1 VCIFHVYLNT
11 LKELSKTA
19 NIIKKITIDGTVMMI
34 PIPDELTEDFLNKWE
49 AFQKSAERLEQRP
62 WEAPHTF
69 ETLRWVFSLSEFV
82 AKTCA
87 RKPEL
92 LTDLI
97 LSEDLQKHYTSETYF
112 EKLKKAMSVVREESD
127 LNRILRQV
135 RQREMVRIAW
145 RDLSGLSDLS
155 ETMSDLTAFAEAVVS
170 QSLEMLYCW
179 QCERY
184 GTPFSSDGRQQNLVI
199 IGMGKLGARELN
211 FSSDIDLIFAYPE
224 PGQTRGVNLVK
235 SNDEFFAALCRRLL
249 GVLGQVTVD
258 GPLFRVDLRLR
269 PYGDNGPIVMSFE
282 SMETYY
288 ESQGREWERYAWI
301 KGRCIAGD
309 HDGAKS
315 LLEALKP
322 FIYRRYLD
330 YGAFESL
337 RDMKQRIA
345 LEVKKKG
352 MQDNIKLGR
361 GGIREIE
368 FFGQAFQLIRGGV
381 IPDLQEQQIQKV
393 LKILVRE
400 KIVSETTCEELL
412 SSYEFLRNT
421 EHRLQEFS
429 DRQTHHLP
437 SDSIDRL
444 RLALSMGFDRA
455 EIFFQSLTST
465 LELVHSHFA
474 GLLETAKSESENDLK
489 EPEEK
494 KLSENMESVWL
505 KITPTDQAK
514 SVLAES
520 GFQDAERILRDLEH
534 FRTASE
540 TRALSRIGRSRIDK
554 LIPKMLK
561 TIGRSEY
568 PELALQRILDLVIAI
583 QRRSCYIALLLE
595 NPDALT
601 HLIQLAIA
609 SPWVISF
616 ISRHPPLLDEL
627 LDPRTLYVPPSREE
641 LEAELRQK
649 MAPLSDNDLE
659 YQIEAL
665 CIFKQVNTLRV
676 AAADVTGALPLMKVS
691 DHLSYIAETVLN
703 EVLNISWRYLT
714 SKHGN
719 PVCRLDGAVCER
731 GFAVVAYGKLGGLEL
746 GYSSDIDLVF
756 LHSGTR
762 DQTQGNRRPI
772 DNPQFF
778 TRLGQRVLHILT
790 AHTRAGF
797 LYEADMRLRPSGSS
811 GLLVSHIDAFADYQK
826 NDAWTWEHQAMVRAR
841 AIAGDEALIKRFEK
855 IRRSILSQYRDRDRL
870 CDEVRDMRERMRR
883 EHLKPVPE
891 KFDLKQGPGGMVDIE
906 FIVQFLALLHAHE
919 YPEIIRW
926 SDNVRILNALNRTGI
941 IDDQTA
947 HILRDGY
954 LTYRA
959 MVHRLSLQNKS
970 AVVAKNRFS
979 KLRQIILKAWRHFFR

>member
-1 VCIFHVYLNT
+1 
-11 LKELSKTA
+11 
-19 NIIKKITIDGTVMMI
+19 MI
-34 PIPDELTEDFLNKWE
+34 PIPKELKTDFLSKWE
-49 AFQKSAERLEQRP
+49 TFQKSTEKIEHRP
-62 WEAPHTF
+62 WEDPNTF

-82 AKTCA
+82 AKSCI
-87 RKPEL
+87 RNPDL
-92 LTDLI
+92 LSDLI
-97 LSEDLQKHYTSETYF
+97 LSKDLQRQYRSETYD
-112 EKLKKAMSVVREESD
+112 EKLENAISTVQEEAE
-127 LNRILRQV
+127 LNRILRQI
-135 RQREMVRIAW
+135 RQREMVRLAW

-170 QSLEMLYCW
+170 RSLDMVYRW
-179 QCERY
+179 QCDRY
-184 GTPFSSDGRQQNLVI
+184 GIPYSSDGKQQYPVI

-224 PGQTRGVNLVK
+224 PGQTRGAGVVK
-235 SNDEFFAALCRRLL
+235 SNDEFFASLYRRLL
-249 GVLGQVTVD
+249 GILGQVTVD
-258 GPLFRVDLRLR
+258 GPLFRVDVRLR
-269 PYGDNGPIVMSFE
+269 PYGENGPIVMSFE
-282 SMETYY
+282 SLETYY

-309 HDGAKS
+309 CEAGNS
-315 LLEALKP
+315 LIESLKP

-337 RDMKQRIA
+337 RDMKQMIA
-345 LEVKKKG
+345 LEVEKKS

-393 LKILVRE
+393 MKILVRE
-400 KIVSETTCEELL
+400 KIISKTTGEELL

-429 DRQTHHLP
+429 DRQTHQIP
-437 SDSIDRL
+437 SDPLDRI
-444 RLALSMGFDRA
+444 RLALSMGFDNPDN
-455 EIFFQSLTST
+455 FFQSLAST
-465 LELVHSHFA
+465 LELVHSHFT
-474 GLLETAKSESENDLK
+474 GLLETAKNESESDLK
-489 EPEEK
+489 VAEEK
-494 KLSENMESVWL
+494 KLLESLESVWL
-505 KITPTDQAK
+505 KITPNDQAGR
-514 SVLAES
+514 VLAHTGYKDSEK
-520 GFQDAERILRDLEH
+520 ILRDLEY

-540 TRALSRIGRSRIDK
+540 TRALSRIGRNRVDK
-554 LIPKMLK
+554 LIPRMLK
-561 TIGRSEY
+561 TIGRSEF
-568 PELALQRILDLVIAI
+568 PELGFQRILDLIKAI

-641 LEAELRQK
+641 LETELHQK
-649 MAPLSDNDLE
+649 MAPLSDDDLE

-691 DHLSYIAETVLN
+691 DHLSYIAETVID

-714 SKHGN
+714 AKHGN
-719 PVCRLDGAVCER
+719 PVCRLDGTICDR

-811 GLLVSHIDAFADYQK
+811 GLLVSHIDAFTNYQK

-841 AIAGDEALIKRFEK
+841 AIAGDEVLIKRFEK
-855 IRRSILSQYRDRDRL
+855 IRRNILNQHRSRDRL

-883 EHLKPVPE
+883 EHLKHGSE
-891 KFDLKQGPGGMVDIE
+891 KFDLKQGVGGMVDIE

-954 LTYRA
+954 LTYRS

-970 AVVAKNRFS
+970 AVVSKNRFL
-979 KLRQIILKAWRHFFR
+979 KLRQIILKVWKRFLR

>member
-1 VCIFHVYLNT
+1 
-11 LKELSKTA
+11 
-19 NIIKKITIDGTVMMI
+19 MMI
-34 PIPDELTEDFLNKWE
+34 PIPDELNEDFLNKWKT
-49 AFQKSAERLEQRP
+49 FQKSMKGVQQKP
-62 WEAPHTF
+62 WEDSHIF

-82 AKTCA
+82 AKSCT
-87 RKPEL
+87 RKPDL
-92 LTDLI
+92 LSDLI
-97 LSEDLQKHYTSETYF
+97 LSKDLAHRYTSETYS
-112 EKLKKAMSVVREESD
+112 EKLKKAISDVRVEDE
-127 LNRILRQV
+127 LNRILRQF

-155 ETMSDLTAFAEAVVS
+155 ETMSDLTALAEAVVS
-170 QSLEMLYCW
+170 QSLALVYRW

-184 GTPFSSDGRQQNLVI
+184 GSPFSSDGSRQYLIV

-224 PGQTRGVNLVK
+224 SGKTRGTNVVK
-235 SNDEFFAALCRRLL
+235 SNDEFFAGVCRRLL

-258 GPLFRVDLRLR
+258 GPLFRVDVRLR

-309 HDGAKS
+309 HDAGNR
-315 LLEALKP
+315 LLESLKP

-337 RDMKQRIA
+337 RDMKQMIG
-345 LEVKKKG
+345 LEVEKRG

-393 LKILVRE
+393 LKILARE
-400 KIVSETTCEELL
+400 TIISDTTCEELL

-429 DRQTHHLP
+429 DRQTHQIP
-437 SDSIDRL
+437 SDPMDRL
-444 RLALSMGFDRA
+444 RLALSMGFDHP
-455 EIFFQSLTST
+455 ENYFQSLAST
-465 LELVHSHFA
+465 LDLVHSHFT
-474 GLLETAKSESENDLK
+474 GLLETAKNESENDLI

-494 KLSENMESVWL
+494 KLSEDMESVWL
-505 KITPTDQAK
+505 NITPTDQAEN
-514 SVLAES
+514 VLAKS
-520 GFQDAERILRDLEH
+520 GYQDIEKILKELEH

-554 LIPKMLK
+554 LIPRILK
-561 TIGRSEY
+561 TIGRSEF
-568 PELALQRILDLVIAI
+568 PDLALQRILDLVKAI

-649 MAPLSDNDLE
+649 MALLSDNDLE

-665 CIFKQVNTLRV
+665 CIFKQVNMLRV

-714 SKHGN
+714 AKHGI
-719 PVCRLDGAVCER
+719 PVCRLDGKVCDR

-790 AHTRAGF
+790 AHTRAGV

-811 GLLVSHIDAFADYQK
+811 GLLVSHIDAFTDYQK

-855 IRRSILSQYRDRDRL
+855 IRKSILSQYRDRDRL
-870 CDEVRDMRERMRR
+870 CAKVRDMRERMRR

-891 KFDLKQGPGGMVDIE
+891 KFDLKQGAGGMVDIE
-906 FIVQFLALLHAHE
+906 FIVQYLALLHAHE
-919 YPEIIRW
+919 YPEVIRW

-970 AVVAKNRFS
+970 AIVTKNRFL
-979 KLRQIILKAWRHFFR
+979 KLRKIIFKAWKHYFN

>member
-1 VCIFHVYLNT
+1 MQKT
-11 LKELSKTA
+11 LMRPDSLD
-19 NIIKKITIDGTVMMI
+19 IQKISAMDGTDMMTQL
-34 PIPDELTEDFLNKWE
+34 PEKYKEDFENKWE
-49 AFQKSAERLEQRP
+49 TFQKSAQGFEQRP
-62 WEAPHTF
+62 WEELHIF
-69 ETLRWVFSLSEFV
+69 ETLRFVFFLSEFV
-82 AKTCA
+82 AKTCT

-92 LTDLI
+92 LSDLI
-97 LSEDLQKHYTSETYF
+97 WSQDLENRYTPKTYDGKLENLLSGVCDENE
-112 EKLKKAMSVVREESD
+112 
-127 LNRILRQV
+127 LNRILRQF

-145 RDLSGLSDLS
+145 RDLAGLSDLA
-155 ETMSDLTAFAEAVVS
+155 ETMSDLTLFAESVIS
-170 QSLEMLYCW
+170 QSLAMLYRW

-184 GTPFSSDGRQQNLVI
+184 GTPFSAAGKQQYPVV
-199 IGMGKLGARELN
+199 IGMGKLGAGELN
-211 FSSDIDLIFAYPE
+211 FSSDIDLIFAYPD
-224 PGQTRGVNLVK
+224 PGYTVGIDKVK
-235 SNDEFFAALCRRLL
+235 SNDEFFAVLFRHLL
-249 GVLGQVTVD
+249 GVLGKITED
-258 GPLFRVDLRLR
+258 GPLFRVDVRLR
-269 PYGDNGPIVMSFE
+269 PYGDNGPVVMNFE

-309 HDGAKS
+309 REASKR
-315 LLEALKP
+315 LLETLKP

-337 RDMKQRIA
+337 RDMKQMIA
-345 LEVKKKG
+345 LEVEKKG

-393 LKILVRE
+393 LKILSRE
-400 KIVSETTCEELL
+400 KIISANACEELL

-421 EHRLQEFS
+421 EHRLQEFT
-429 DRQTHHLP
+429 DRQTHQIP
-437 SDSIDRL
+437 SDPMDRL
-444 RLALSMGFDRA
+444 RLALSMGFDSSERY
-455 EIFFQSLTST
+455 FNSLKST
-465 LELVHSHFA
+465 MAIVHSHFK
-474 GLLETAKSESENDLK
+474 GILETAGNGSDNDLK
-489 EPEEK
+489 RPEEK
-494 KLSENMESVWL
+494 KLSGNIESVWL
-505 KITPTDQAK
+505 NITTIDQAK
-514 SVLAES
+514 KVLAES
-520 GFQDAERILRDLEH
+520 GFNDTDRILRNLDH
-534 FRTASE
+534 FRMASE

-554 LIPKMLK
+554 LIPRML
-561 TIGRSEY
+561 TAIGRSEN
-568 PELALQRILDLVIAI
+568 PELAIERILDLIMAI

-627 LDPRTLYVPPSREE
+627 LDPRTLYVPPTREE
-641 LEAELRQK
+641 LETELRQK
-649 MAPLSDNDLE
+649 MAPLSDDDLE

-676 AAADVTGALPLMKVS
+676 AAADVTGALPLMRVS

-714 SKHGN
+714 GKHGN
-719 PVCRLDGAVCER
+719 PVCRMDGENCDR

-762 DQTQGNRRPI
+762 DQTRGNKRPI
-772 DNPQFF
+772 DNSQFF

-790 AHTRAGF
+790 THTRAGF

-811 GLLVSHIDAFADYQK
+811 GLLVSHIDAFSDYQN

-841 AIAGDEALIKRFEK
+841 AIAGDDTLIKRFEK
-855 IRRSILSQYRDRDRL
+855 IRGGILSRCRDRETL
-870 CDEVRDMRERMRR
+870 CEEVRSMRERMRR
-883 EHLKPVPE
+883 EHLNPDSE
-891 KFDLKQGPGGMVDIE
+891 KFDLKQGHGGMVDIE
-906 FIVQFLALLHAHE
+906 FIVQYLALLHAHE
-919 YPEIIRW
+919 YPEIIKW

-970 AVVAKNRFS
+970 ATVAKNRFV
-979 KLRQIILKAWRHFFR
+979 KLRQIILSVWKHFFR

>member
-1 VCIFHVYLNT
+1 
-11 LKELSKTA
+11 
-19 NIIKKITIDGTVMMI
+19 MMI
-34 PIPDELTEDFLNKWE
+34 SIPKEFKEDFKNKFE
-49 AFQKSAERLEQRP
+49 AFQKSAEGFSQKP
-62 WEAPHTF
+62 WEDPLIFKTF
-69 ETLRWVFSLSEFV
+69 QWVFCLSEFV
-82 AKTCA
+82 AKSCC

-92 LTDLI
+92 LSDLI
-97 LSEDLQKHYTSETYF
+97 LSEDLNKRYSSTSFAEKLQKATSE
-112 EKLKKAMSVVREESD
+112 VREEAE
-127 LNRILRQV
+127 LNLILRKL

-155 ETMSDLTAFAEAVVS
+155 ETMNDLTSFAEAVVS
-170 QSLEMLYCW
+170 QSLAIIYGW

-184 GTPFSSDGRQQNLVI
+184 GTPVSIDGKQQYMVV

-224 PGQTRGVNLVK
+224 AGQTLGASTVK
-235 SNDEFFAALCRRLL
+235 SNDEFFTKLCRRLL

-258 GPLFRVDLRLR
+258 GPLFRVDVRLR
-269 PYGDNGPIVMSFE
+269 PYGENGPIVMNFE

-301 KGRCIAGD
+301 KGRCVAGD
-309 HDGAKS
+309 HEAGNS

-337 RDMKQRIA
+337 RDMKQMIA
-345 LEVKKKG
+345 LEVEKKG
-352 MQDNIKLGR
+352 MQNNIKLGR

-393 LKILVRE
+393 LKILVKE
-400 KIVSETTCEELL
+400 KIIFETTCEELL
-412 SSYEFLRNT
+412 SSYEFLRNS

-429 DRQTHHLP
+429 DRQTHEIP
-437 SDSIDRL
+437 SDPMDQL
-444 RLALSMGFDRA
+444 RLALSMGFDCP
-455 EIFFQSLTST
+455 ENYFQSLSST
-465 LELVHSHFA
+465 LELVHSHFT
-474 GLLETAKSESENDLK
+474 GLLETEKNESENDLK
-489 EPEEK
+489 ELEEK
-494 KLSENMESVWL
+494 KLLEDMESVWS
-505 KITPTDQAK
+505 KIILDDQAEK
-514 SVLAES
+514 VLAQS
-520 GFQDAERILRDLEH
+520 GYQHTERILKDLEH
-534 FRTASE
+534 FRTDSE
-540 TRALSRIGRSRIDK
+540 TRSLSRIGRSRIDK
-554 LIPKMLK
+554 LIPRMLK

-568 PELALQRILDLVIAI
+568 PELAFQRILDLVKAI

-627 LDPRTLYVPPSREE
+627 LDARTLYVPPSREE
-641 LEAELRQK
+641 LEEELRQK

-665 CIFKQVNTLRV
+665 CIFKQVSTLRV

-691 DHLSYIAETVLN
+691 DHLSNIAETVLN

-714 SKHGN
+714 SKHGT
-719 PVCRLDGAVCER
+719 PVCRLDGAICDR

-746 GYSSDIDLVF
+746 GYSSDIDMVF

-762 DQTQGNRRPI
+762 NQTQSNKRSI
-772 DNPQFF
+772 DNSQFF
-778 TRLGQRVLHILT
+778 TRLGQRVIHILT
-790 AHTRAGF
+790 SHTRAGF
-797 LYEADMRLRPSGSS
+797 LYEADMRLRPSGTS
-811 GLLVSHIDAFADYQK
+811 GLLVSHIDAFMDYQK

-841 AIAGDEALIKRFEK
+841 AIAGDEALIKRFER
-855 IRRSILSQYRDRDRL
+855 IRRNILSQHRDREQL
-870 CDEVRDMRERMRR
+870 SGEVRAMRERMRQ
-883 EHLKPVPE
+883 EHLQPVPE
-891 KFDLKQGPGGMVDIE
+891 KFDLKQGVGGMVDIE
-906 FIVQFLALLHAHE
+906 FIVQYLALLHAHE

-941 IDDQTA
+941 INDQTA

-970 AVVAKNRFS
+970 AIVTANRFL
-979 KLRQIILKAWRHFFR
+979 KLRKIILKVWENYFG

>member
-1 VCIFHVYLNT
+1 LPESGFKT
-11 LKELSKTA
+11 SKRNETWK
-19 NIIKKITIDGTVMMI
+19 NFTVNKTNMMI
-34 PIPDELTEDFLNKWE
+34 SIPIEFKEDFKNKFE
-49 AFQKSAERLEQRP
+49 AFQKSAEGLNQRP
-62 WEAPHTF
+62 WEDPLIF
-69 ETLRWVFSLSEFV
+69 ETFRWVFCLSEFV
-82 AKTCA
+82 AKSCS

-92 LTDLI
+92 LSDLI
-97 LSEDLQKHYTSETYF
+97 LSEDLNKRYSSTTF
-112 EKLKKAMSVVREESD
+112 AEKLQKATWKVKEEAE
-127 LNRILRQV
+127 LNRILRQI

-155 ETMSDLTAFAEAVVS
+155 ETMNDLTSFAEAVVS
-170 QSLEMLYCW
+170 QSLAIIYDW

-184 GTPFSSDGRQQNLVI
+184 GTPVSPDGKQQYPVV

-224 PGQTRGVNLVK
+224 AGHTRGTRTVK
-235 SNDEFFAALCRRLL
+235 SNDEFFTKLCRRLL

-258 GPLFRVDLRLR
+258 GPLFRVDVRLR
-269 PYGDNGPIVMSFE
+269 PYGENGPIVMNFE

-301 KGRCIAGD
+301 KGRCVAGD
-309 HDGAKS
+309 HEAGNS

-337 RDMKQRIA
+337 RDMKQMIA
-345 LEVKKKG
+345 LEVEKKG
-352 MQDNIKLGR
+352 MQNNIKLGR

-393 LKILVRE
+393 LKILVKE
-400 KIVSETTCEELL
+400 KIIFETTCEELL

-429 DRQTHHLP
+429 DRQTHEIP
-437 SDSIDRL
+437 SDPMDHL
-444 RLALSMGFDRA
+444 RLALSMGFDCP
-455 EIFFQSLTST
+455 ENYFQSLSST
-465 LELVHSHFA
+465 LELVHSHFT
-474 GLLETAKSESENDLK
+474 GLLEADKNESENDLK
-489 EPEEK
+489 ELEEK
-494 KLSENMESVWL
+494 KLLEDMESVWS
-505 KITPTDQAK
+505 KIILDDQAEK
-514 SVLAES
+514 VLAQS
-520 GFQDAERILRDLEH
+520 GYQKTERILKDLEH
-534 FRTASE
+534 FRTDSE
-540 TRALSRIGRSRIDK
+540 TRSLSRIGRSRIDK
-554 LIPKMLK
+554 LIPRMLK

-568 PELALQRILDLVIAI
+568 PELAFQRILDLIKAI

-627 LDPRTLYVPPSREE
+627 LDARTLYVPPSREE
-641 LEAELRQK
+641 LEEELRQK

-665 CIFKQVNTLRV
+665 CIFKQVSTLRV

-714 SKHGN
+714 SKHGT
-719 PVCRLDGAVCER
+719 PVCRLDGEICDR

-746 GYSSDIDLVF
+746 GYSSDIDMVF

-762 DQTQGNRRPI
+762 NQTQSNKRSI
-772 DNPQFF
+772 DNSQFF
-778 TRLGQRVLHILT
+778 TRLGQRVIHILT
-790 AHTRAGF
+790 SHTRAGF
-797 LYEADMRLRPSGSS
+797 LYEADMRLRPSGTS
-811 GLLVSHIDAFADYQK
+811 GLLVSHIDAFTDYQK

-841 AIAGDEALIKRFEK
+841 AIAGDEALVKRFER
-855 IRRSILSQYRDRDRL
+855 IRRNILSQHRDREQL
-870 CDEVRDMRERMRR
+870 SGEVRAMRERMRQ
-883 EHLKPVPE
+883 EHLQPVPE
-891 KFDLKQGPGGMVDIE
+891 KFDLKQGVGGMVDIE
-906 FIVQFLALLHAHE
+906 FIVQYLALLHAHE

-941 IDDQTA
+941 INDQTA

-970 AVVAKNRFS
+970 AIVTANRFL
-979 KLRQIILKAWRHFFR
+979 KLRKIILKVWENFFAQAD

>member
-1 VCIFHVYLNT
+1 
-11 LKELSKTA
+11 
-19 NIIKKITIDGTVMMI
+19 MMI
-34 PIPDELTEDFLNKWE
+34 SVPEEFAEDFQNKWE
-49 AFQKSAERLEQRP
+49 TFQKAANGLENRP
-62 WEAPHTF
+62 WENPHIHK
-69 ETLRWVFSLSEFV
+69 TLQYVFSLSEFV

-87 RKPEL
+87 RKPEML
-92 LTDLI
+92 SDLI
-97 LSEDLQKHYTSETYF
+97 LSEDLERHYSSETYT
-112 EKLKKAMSVVREESD
+112 EKLEKALSGVREEAD
-127 LNRILRQV
+127 LNRILRQI

-145 RDLSGLSDLS
+145 RDLSALSNLS
-155 ETMSDLTAFAEAVVS
+155 ETMRDLTSFAEAVVCK
-170 QSLEMLYCW
+170 SLEMVYRW

-184 GTPFSSDGRQQNLVI
+184 GTPFSPQGRQQYPVV
-199 IGMGKLGARELN
+199 IGMGKLGAEELN

-224 PGQTRGVNLVK
+224 PGETVGGATVK
-235 SNDEFFAALCRRLL
+235 SNEEFFAVLFRRLL
-249 GVLGQVTVD
+249 GILGKVTED
-258 GPLFRVDLRLR
+258 GSLFRVDVRLR
-269 PYGDNGPIVMSFE
+269 PYGDNGPVVMSFE

-309 HDGAKS
+309 HDAAKG
-315 LLEALKP
+315 LFEALKP

-337 RDMKQRIA
+337 RDMKQMIA
-345 LEVKKKG
+345 LEVEKKG
-352 MQDNIKLGR
+352 LKDNIKLGR

-368 FFGQAFQLIRGGV
+368 FFGQVFQLIRGVV

-400 KIVSETTCEELL
+400 KIISEITCEELL
-412 SSYEFLRNT
+412 SSYVFLRNT
-421 EHRLQEFS
+421 EHRIQEFT
-429 DRQTHHLP
+429 DRQTHQIP
-437 SDSIDRL
+437 SDPLDRL
-444 RLALSMGFDRA
+444 RLALSMGFDST
-455 EIFFQSLTST
+455 ENYFKTLSST
-465 LELVHSHFA
+465 LELVHSHFT
-474 GLLETAKSESENDLK
+474 GLLETGQSETDNELK
-489 EPEEK
+489 KPEEK
-494 KLSENMESVWL
+494 TLLENMESVWL
-505 KITPTDQAK
+505 NITPADQAERL
-514 SVLAES
+514 LAQS
-520 GFQDAERILRDLEH
+520 GFKDTEKILKDLDH

-554 LIPKMLK
+554 LIPRMLK
-561 TIGRSEY
+561 TIGRSEF
-568 PELALQRILDLVIAI
+568 PELALQRVLDLVKAI

-595 NPDALT
+595 NPEAVT
-601 HLIQLAIA
+601 HLIQLALA

-627 LDPRTLYVPPSREE
+627 LDPRTLYVPPTREE
-641 LEAELRQK
+641 LEAELIQK

-676 AAADVTGALPLMKVS
+676 AAADVTGALPLMRVS

-703 EVLNISWRYLT
+703 EVLNISWRYLIA
-714 SKHGN
+714 KHGI
-719 PVCRLDGAVCER
+719 PVCRMDGKDCER

-762 DQTQGNRRPI
+762 DQTRGNKRPI

-778 TRLGQRVLHILT
+778 TRLGQRVVHILT
-790 AHTRAGF
+790 THTRAGF

-811 GLLVSHIDAFADYQK
+811 GLLVSHIDAFTDYQK
-826 NDAWTWEHQAMVRAR
+826 NEAWTWEHQAMVRAR
-841 AIAGDEALIKRFEK
+841 AIAGDEVLIKRFEEVRK
-855 IRRSILSQYRDRDRL
+855 EILSRHRDREKL
-870 CDEVRDMRERMRR
+870 CEEVSGMRERMRQ
-883 EHLKPVPE
+883 EHLDPVSE
-891 KFDLKQGPGGMVDIE
+891 KFDLKQGHGAMVDIE
-906 FIVQFLALLHAHE
+906 FIVQYLALLHAHE

-959 MVHRLSLQNKS
+959 LVHRLSLQNKG
-970 AVVAKNRFS
+970 AIVAKNRFI
-979 KLRQIILKAWRHFFR
+979 KLRQIILSVWERFLGR

>member
-1 VCIFHVYLNT
+1 
-11 LKELSKTA
+11 
-19 NIIKKITIDGTVMMI
+19 MI
-34 PIPDELTEDFLNKWE
+34 PIPRELKEDFKNKWE
-49 AFQKSAERLEQRP
+49 TFQKSAESLELRP
-62 WEAPHTF
+62 WEDSETF
-69 ETLRWVFSLSEFV
+69 EALRWVFTLSEFV
-82 AKTCA
+82 SKSCI
-87 RKPEL
+87 RKPDL
-92 LTDLI
+92 LADLI
-97 LSEDLQKHYTSETYF
+97 LSRDLQKRYTSETF
-112 EKLKKAMSVVREESD
+112 DQRLRIALSEIREETELS
-127 LNRILRQV
+127 RVLRLI

-145 RDLSGLSDLS
+145 RDLTGVSDLA
-155 ETMSDLTAFAEAVVS
+155 ETMNDLTAFAEAAVS
-170 QSLEMLYCW
+170 QSLALIYHW
-179 QCERY
+179 TCEHY
-184 GTPFSSDGRQQNLVI
+184 GTPFSHHGRQQYPVV

-224 PGQTRGVNLVK
+224 PGQTGGASVVK
-235 SNDEFFAALCRRLL
+235 SNDEFFAMVFRRLL
-249 GVLGQVTVD
+249 GVLGQVTAD
-258 GPLFRVDLRLR
+258 GPLFRVDVRLR

-282 SMETYY
+282 SMESYY

-309 HDGAKS
+309 HEAGKS
-315 LLEALKP
+315 LIEALKP

-330 YGAFESL
+330 FGAFESL
-337 RDMKQRIA
+337 RDMKQMIA
-345 LEVKKKG
+345 LEVEKKG

-381 IPDLQEQQIQKV
+381 VPDLQEQGIQKV

-400 KIVSETTCEELL
+400 NIISQNVCEELL
-412 SSYEFLRNT
+412 TSYEFLRKT

-429 DRQTHHLP
+429 DRQTHQLP
-437 SDSIDRL
+437 SDPLDRL
-444 RLALSMGFDRA
+444 RLALSMEFDCPDHY
-455 EIFFQSLTST
+455 FQSLKSRM
-465 LELVHSHFA
+465 ENVHSHFT
-474 GLLETAKSESENDLK
+474 GLLETAKNDLNNDIK
-489 EPEEK
+489 ESEEK
-494 KLSENMESVWL
+494 KLFENMESVWL
-505 KITPTDQAK
+505 KITPEDQAEK
-514 SVLAES
+514 VLVQS
-520 GFQDAERILRDLEH
+520 GYQDAEKILRGLEQ
-534 FRTASE
+534 FREASE
-540 TRALSRIGRSRIDK
+540 TRALSRIGRNRIDK
-554 LIPKMLK
+554 LVPRVLK
-561 TIGRSEY
+561 AVGRSEL
-568 PELALQRILDLVIAI
+568 PEPALQRILDLIKAI

-641 LEAELRQK
+641 LETELKQK

-714 SKHGN
+714 AKHGI
-719 PVCRLDGAVCER
+719 PVCRIDGADCDR

-756 LHSGTR
+756 LHSGTP
-762 DQTQGNRRPI
+762 DFTKGNKKPI
-772 DNPQFF
+772 DNSQFF

-841 AIAGDEALIKRFEK
+841 AIAGDEALVNRFEN
-855 IRRSILSQYRDRDRL
+855 IRRSILSRHRDQSRL
-870 CDEVRDMRERMRR
+870 CKEVCDMRERMRR
-883 EHLKPVPE
+883 EHLKPVPD
-891 KFDLKQGPGGMVDIE
+891 KFDLKQGAGGMVDIE
-906 FIVQFLALLHAHE
+906 FIVQYLALLHAHE
-919 YPEIIRW
+919 YPEIIYR

-959 MVHRLSLQNKS
+959 MAHRLSLQNKS
-970 AVVAKNRFS
+970 AVVTRNRFL
-979 KLRQIILKAWRHFFR
+979 KLRKIIRKVWKHFFK

>member
-1 VCIFHVYLNT
+1 MMISIP
-11 LKELSKTA
+11 KEL
-19 NIIKKITIDGTVMMI
+19 
-34 PIPDELTEDFLNKWE
+34 EDDIQNKWE
-49 AFQKSAERLEQRP
+49 TFQKSAKKIEHRP
-62 WEAPHTF
+62 WEDPNIF

-82 AKTCA
+82 AKSCI
-87 RKPEL
+87 RNPDL
-92 LTDLI
+92 LSDLI
-97 LSEDLQKHYTSETYF
+97 LSKDLHRRYTSETYD
-112 EKLKKAMSVVREESD
+112 EKVEKAISDVREEAE
-127 LNRILRQV
+127 LNQFLRQI

-170 QSLEMLYCW
+170 GSLDMAYRW
-179 QCERY
+179 QCDRY
-184 GTPFSSDGRQQNLVI
+184 GIPYSSDGKQQYPVI
-199 IGMGKLGARELN
+199 IGMGKLGAGELN

-224 PGQTRGVNLVK
+224 PGQTRGAGVVK
-235 SNDEFFAALCRRLL
+235 SNDEFFVSLYRRLL
-249 GVLGQVTVD
+249 GILGQVTVD
-258 GPLFRVDLRLR
+258 GPLFRVDVRLR

-309 HDGAKS
+309 HDAGNRLLKS
-315 LLEALKP
+315 LKP

-337 RDMKQRIA
+337 RDMKQMIA
-345 LEVKKKG
+345 LEVEKKSI
-352 MQDNIKLGR
+352 QDNIKLGR

-393 LKILVRE
+393 LKVLVKE
-400 KIVSETTCEELL
+400 KIISKATCEELL
-412 SSYEFLRNT
+412 SAYEFLRNT

-429 DRQTHHLP
+429 DRQTHQIP
-437 SDSIDRL
+437 SDPLDRL
-444 RLALSMGFDRA
+444 RLAVSMGFDHP
-455 EIFFQSLTST
+455 ENFFQSLTST
-465 LELVHSHFA
+465 LELVHSHFTN
-474 GLLETAKSESENDLK
+474 LLETAKIESESDLK
-489 EPEEK
+489 ESEEI
-494 KLSENMESVWL
+494 KLLENLESVWL
-505 KITPTDQAK
+505 MITPNDQAGR
-514 SVLAES
+514 VLA
-520 GFQDAERILRDLEH
+520 DAGYNDTERILKDLEH

-540 TRALSRIGRSRIDK
+540 TRASSRIGRSRVDK
-554 LIPKMLK
+554 LIPRMLK
-561 TIGRSEY
+561 TIGRFEY
-568 PELALQRILDLVIAI
+568 PELALRRILDLIAAI

-595 NPDALT
+595 NPDALI

-649 MAPLSDNDLE
+649 MAPLSDDDLE

-691 DHLSYIAETVLN
+691 DHLSYIAETVID

-714 SKHGN
+714 TKHGN
-719 PVCRLDGAVCER
+719 PVCRLDGAICER

-778 TRLGQRVLHILT
+778 ARLGQRVLHILT

-811 GLLVSHIDAFADYQK
+811 GLLVSHIDAFTNYQK

-841 AIAGDEALIKRFEK
+841 AIAGNEFLIKRFEK
-855 IRRSILSQYRDRDRL
+855 IRRNILYQRRDRDQL
-870 CDEVRDMRERMRR
+870 CNEVSDMRERMRR
-883 EHLKPVPE
+883 EHLNAVSE
-891 KFDLKQGPGGMVDIE
+891 KFDLKQGVGGMVDIE
-906 FIVQFLALLHAHE
+906 FIVQYLALLHAHE

-954 LTYRA
+954 LTYRS

-970 AVVAKNRFS
+970 AVVNKNRFL
-979 KLRQIILKAWRHFFR
+979 KLREIILKVWERFFR

>member
-1 VCIFHVYLNT
+1 MTTRIPQ
-11 LKELSKTA
+11 ELE
-19 NIIKKITIDGTVMMI
+19 V
-34 PIPDELTEDFLNKWE
+34 DFQNKWE
-49 AFQKSAERLEQRP
+49 AFQKSAEGLEQRP
-62 WEAPHTF
+62 WEDPLVF
-69 ETLRWVFSLSEFV
+69 ERLQWVFSLSEFV
-82 AKTCA
+82 AKSCS
-87 RKPEL
+87 RNPDL
-92 LTDLI
+92 LADLI
-97 LSEDLQKHYTSETYF
+97 LSQDLNRCYTATTYV
-112 EKLKKAMSVVREESD
+112 EKLEIATSGVREEVEV
-127 LNRILRQV
+127 NRILRHA
-135 RQREMVRIAW
+135 RQREMLRIAW
-145 RDLSGLSDLS
+145 RDLSGISDLS
-155 ETMSDLTAFAEAVVS
+155 ETMNDLTAFAEAVVS
-170 QSLEMLYCW
+170 QALAKVYQW

-184 GTPFSSDGRQQNLVI
+184 GTPFSSDDKQQYLNVI
-199 IGMGKLGARELN
+199 AMGKLGARELN

-224 PGQTRGVNLVK
+224 PGQTRGASVVK
-235 SNDEFFAALCRRLL
+235 SNDDFFTLLCRRLL
-249 GVLGQVTVD
+249 GVLGKITVD
-258 GPLFRVDLRLR
+258 GPLFRVDMRLR
-269 PYGDNGPIVMSFE
+269 PYGENGPIVMNFE

-301 KGRCIAGD
+301 KGRCIAGNPD
-309 HDGAKS
+309 AGNS
-315 LLEALKP
+315 LLEGLKP

-337 RDMKQRIA
+337 RDMKQMIA
-345 LEVKKKG
+345 LEVEKKG

-400 KIVSETTCEELL
+400 RIISENTCRELL
-412 SSYEFLRNT
+412 SSYEFLRKT

-429 DRQTHHLP
+429 DRQTHQIP
-437 SDSIDRL
+437 SDLVDRF
-444 RLALSMGFDRA
+444 RLALSMGFERPEDY
-455 EIFFQSLTST
+455 FQALSST
-465 LELVHSHFA
+465 LERVHSHFK
-474 GLLETAKSESENDLK
+474 GLLEPGKNESKGASK
-489 EPEEK
+489 EPEEEK
-494 KLSENMESVWL
+494 ILENMESVWL
-505 KITPTDQAK
+505 KILPDDQAEK
-514 SVLAES
+514 VLAQS
-520 GFQDAERILRDLEH
+520 GYQEPQKILKDLEH

-554 LIPKMLK
+554 LIPIMLK
-561 TIGRSEY
+561 TIGNSEY
-568 PELALQRILDLVIAI
+568 PEPVLQRILDLVKSI

-627 LDPRTLYVPPSREE
+627 LDPRTLYVPPTREE

-659 YQIEAL
+659 FQIEAL
-665 CIFKQVNTLRV
+665 CIFKQVSTLHV

-714 SKHGN
+714 AKHGN
-719 PVCRLDGAVCER
+719 PVCRLNGTVCER
-731 GFAVVAYGKLGGLEL
+731 GFAVAAYGKLGGLEL
-746 GYSSDIDLVF
+746 GYSGDIDLVF
-756 LHSGTR
+756 LHSGTK
-762 DQTQGNRRPI
+762 DQMLGKI
-772 DNPQFF
+772 DNTQFF

-811 GLLVSHIDAFADYQK
+811 GLLVSHIDAFMDYQK
-826 NDAWTWEHQAMVRAR
+826 NDAWTWEHQALVRAR
-841 AIAGDEALIKRFEK
+841 SIAGDENLRKRFEK
-855 IRRSILSQYRDRDRL
+855 IRRSILSQPRDRDQL
-870 CDEVRDMRERMRR
+870 SCEVRNMREKMRR

-891 KFDLKQGPGGMVDIE
+891 KFDLKQGVGGMVDIE
-906 FIVQFLALLHAHE
+906 FIVQYLALLHAHE

-941 IDDQTA
+941 INDQTA
-947 HILRDGY
+947 HILRDAY

-959 MVHRLSLQNKS
+959 MVHRLSLQNKN
-970 AVVAKNRFS
+970 AMVAKNGFL
-979 KLRQIILKAWRHFFR
+979 KLRETILALWERFLGK